1 MEEKVGKEEEEKEE
15 KEEEEHLDIKVSGV
29 RSLDSNNSVVKVDS
43 GRDQAP
49 LPTFASMLAHMVTLP
64 MEEHLGTSSS
74 MVSNHIVH
82 PLPSQTQCQSSQS
95 NQALE
100 FSQEDGETVKEI
112 KQEVLAEEESSSESE
127 DEDCSEKAKELYQS
141 KLHEASKQGPTGA
154 SHDIG
159 AIEYE
164 EDSEL
169 YELPTDDGEIDIK
182 DDLKGIRAIFDDDD
196 DDDE

>member
-1 MEEKVGKEEEEKEE
+1 MGEKEQEEE
-15 KEEEEHLDIKVSGV
+15 
-29 RSLDSNNSVVKVDS
+29 NSCGKLI
-43 GRDQAP
+43 P
-49 LPTFASMLAHMVTLP
+49 PFASMLAHMVTLP

-82 PLPSQTQCQSSQS
+82 PLPSHQTQ
-95 NQALE
+95 E
-100 FSQEDGETVKEI
+100 EGETVEEI
-112 KQEVLAEEESSSESE
+112 KQELLAEEESSSESE
-127 DEDCSEKAKELYQS
+127 DEGCSEKAKELYQS

-154 SHDIG
+154 CRDIG

-196 DDDE
+196 DD